1 MTGEGVR
8 SAIERKLIWN
18 LVCDLNARVPYT
30 RARVGGTHAAVQ
42 CIWTHPGVTGCIV
55 VRRSI
60 VPAPLPAGVIINEQA
75 GELYICLGSW
85 TSFAPTLFLS
95 LSLHHLGKTVTNLVS
110 PRWVHKELTLIARG
124 AEPPGNVST
133 LAWRD
138 ASRRPPFIPPS
149 VFSLFRA
156 SISFSRRIPLL
167 PSVRLIGGN
176 DSSHW
181 NLPADSDR
189 RFRNR

>member
-30 RARVGGTHAAVQ
+30 RARVDGTHAAVQ

-85 TSFAPTLFLS
+85 TSFARTLSPSPSFPLFFS
-95 LSLHHLGKTVTNLVS
+95 PPSRQNYNESLVS

-133 LAWRD
+133 LVWRD

-149 VFSLFRA
+149 AFSLFRA
-156 SISFSRRIPLL
+156 YSYDFFFASNSTRFVAFNWWQWFESLKSSSR
-167 PSVRLIGGN
+167 
-176 DSSHW
+176 
-181 NLPADSDR
+181 
-189 RFRNR
+189 